1 MEGNLTP
8 SRHWP
13 ASEQPRVTAGEAQGS
28 EARGCPGAWPGS
40 LRWRRAGKRRRGSAD
55 GARVQ
60 VSPAVHLSG
69 TAAAARVGSQRGPG
83 PRGPPPPS
91 PRTSRLRSLLSRPP
105 PPVLSV
111 VFQRGGVFATPSH
124 SGDLGR
130 RLRPSLREAGN
141 ERCARGPPAPS
152 SRGQARHLP
161 PRSGLSPVSVLWALL
176 LRSLR
181 GQLDAGSPDRDTGAA
196 AGRIRPAPGRWYL
209 TVPGGHDATATGPHA
224 GAAGVSAL
232 AGRGRS
238 PGGGG
243 FSRGSLHPAGG
254 LCTGRRWLM
263 SHPGR
268 PLRGCFT
275 AWQQPRKGRPQT
287 GTPRPRDRVS
297 LTRWLR
303 SEGKRWAPGPFCEQQ
318 DSTLSRSQ

>member
-1 MEGNLTP
+1 MCHPGRWWRERAQKMNRARQREMAG
-8 SRHWP
+8 
-13 ASEQPRVTAGEAQGS
+13 PR
-28 EARGCPGAWPGS
+28 RGDE
-40 LRWRRAGKRRRGSAD
+40 RRA
-55 GARVQ
+55 
-60 VSPAVHLSG
+60 
-69 TAAAARVGSQRGPG
+69 
-83 PRGPPPPS
+83 PRPPPVD
-91 PRTSRLRSLLSRPP
+91 LRLSRPLVTPDLP
-105 PPVLSV
+105 PPRPISG
-111 VFQRGGVFATPSH
+111 FPKGGVFATPSH

-196 AGRIRPAPGRWYL
+196 SGRIRPAPGRWYL
-209 TVPGGHDATATGPHA
+209 TVPGGHDAAATGPHA

-268 PLRGCFT
+268 PLRGCLT

-297 LTRWLR
+297 FTRGLR
-303 SEGKRWAPGPFCEQQ
+303 SEGSAGPPAPSASSETQ
-318 DSTLSRSQ
+318 L

>member
-1 MEGNLTP
+1 MAAGREEAEGLG
-8 SRHWP
+8 
-13 ASEQPRVTAGEAQGS
+13 AG
-28 EARGCPGAWPGS
+28 
-40 LRWRRAGKRRRGSAD
+40 RRRGSAA

-60 VSPAVHLSG
+60 VSPAAHLSG
-69 TAAAARVGSQRGPG
+69 TAARVGSQRGPG

-105 PPVLSV
+105 PPRPISG
-111 VFQRGGVFATPSH
+111 FPKGGVFATPSH

-196 AGRIRPAPGRWYL
+196 AGRIRPAPGRWDL

-224 GAAGVSAL
+224 GGPPGSQLWQGGDEAL
-232 AGRGRS
+232 
-238 PGGGG
+238 GGG
-243 FSRGSLHPAGG
+243 L
-254 LCTGRRWLM
+254 L
-263 SHPGR
+263 
-268 PLRGCFT
+268 
-275 AWQQPRKGRPQT
+275 
-287 GTPRPRDRVS
+287 
-297 LTRWLR
+297 
-303 SEGKRWAPGPFCEQQ
+303 
-318 DSTLSRSQ
+318 